1 MKKFYVVVFLILFST
16 SASTAIKENI
26 IQNLENIYNISFN
39 FEQNINGKI
48 ENGKCIIQYPKKINC
63 IYNLNNKKTLVSN
76 GRSLVIKTNNSYYR
90 YSLKKTPLNYILD
103 KKFLLKKIRETRER
117 EIDNKFI
124 NYKFL
129 EDENQINVF
138 FDKKTFNLIGWQTL
152 DIYQNLSI
160 TYLDSI
166 IKNQNLNK
174 KLFVLPQQN

>member
-103 KKFLLKKIRETRER
+103 KKFLLKK
-117 EIDNKFI
+117 
-124 NYKFL
+124 
-129 EDENQINVF
+129 
-138 FDKKTFNLIGWQTL
+138 
-152 DIYQNLSI
+152 
-160 TYLDSI
+160 
-166 IKNQNLNK
+166 
-174 KLFVLPQQN
+174 